1 MTPKE
6 VTCIA
11 AFYKSCERHAYVIR
25 VLTNCHYPLELNSRK
40 VSWFFFKAQ
49 FCVFPNS
56 QFWAFHVPGRN
67 IPRQLSSEVNYLVLC
82 TKSPWSLPS
91 FFSNSGFTPF
101 IPAHQSYWMTFS
113 FPIKFYFHAYN
124 LYSQYNSALNTFLST
139 YLYQNPDWASV
150 H

>member
-11 AFYKSCERHAYVIR
+11 AFYKSCERHACVFR
-25 VLTNCHYPLELNSRK
+25 VLTNCHYPLKLTSRK
-40 VSWFFFKAQ
+40 VSWFFLKHNFVYFQ
-49 FCVFPNS
+49 THSFEHS
-56 QFWAFHVPGRN
+56 VPGRN

-82 TKSPWSLPS
+82 TKSPWSVPS

-101 IPAHQSYWMTFS
+101 IPTHQSYWMTFS

-124 LYSQYNSALNTFLST
+124 LCSQYNSALNTFLST
-139 YLYQNPDWASV
+139 YLYQNPGRASV